1 MRTFPQD
8 CEVEMLRGVERPQ
21 PSLVRRTTKKRMEYL
36 AQKIDDRRAK
46 SLATGF
52 LDDELRV
59 LAELLDNFNIGRPK
73 GSRAIPR

>member
-1 MRTFPQD
+1 
-8 CEVEMLRGVERPQ
+8 
-21 PSLVRRTTKKRMEYL
+21 MEYL